1 MFHKEKFGTIINM
14 IVFKHYNNNKAEFA
28 RTINY
33 DRTYVSK
40 WINNHLSSPPTPK
53 VLEKIANASKGVTT
67 YDELMEVCG
76 YFKDSPSNNT
86 AHIAKRVFEESLST
100 LNKYHLSNDN
110 LMELEKILVDRND
123 TSNDD
128 IEKQLDDF
136 AVYVNI
142 DNFDDDLSIKD
153 FATDIF
159 KINGDIVDILENYQK
174 ADYEY
179 PIPLFNNILIDKI
192 GLFDRFNSHIIKY
205 INLNIDLEKI
215 SDLIKYFGLI
225 ISDNSMA
232 PLLDIGD
239 IAIIKETYQY
249 KSYDNGGTYLLQVN
263 DSPVIIRKIVDT
275 PNGIELHA
283 LNMWNYPVQT
293 VSILDINIIGKVI
306 RAENNS
312 AFK

>member
-1 MFHKEKFGTIINM
+1 MFNKQKFSEI
-14 IVFKHYNNNKAEFA
+14 FKKIYNSYDNQRDFA
-28 RTINY
+28 SSTGVNRAYISQYMNC
-33 DRTYVSK
+33 K
-40 WINNHLSSPPTPK
+40 LSNPPTPK
-53 VLEKIANASKGVTT
+53 ILKKIADGSKGLTT
-67 YDELMEVCG
+67 YNELMEVCG
-76 YFKDSPSNNT
+76 YFKGSPSNNT
-86 AHIAKRVFEESLST
+86 AHIAQRIFDENLYLLE
-100 LNKYHLSNDN
+100 KYHLLDKD
-110 LMELEKILVDRND
+110 LMELEKILVERNE
-123 TSNDD
+123 NDYD
-128 IEKQLDDF
+128 VESQLDNF
-136 AVYVNI
+136 ASYTTCE
-142 DNFDDDLSIKD
+142 NFDDGLSIKD

-159 KINGDIVDILENYQK
+159 KINSDITDILNNYQK

-179 PIPLFNNILIDKI
+179 PIPLFNNILIDKV

-215 SDLIKYFGLI
+215 SDLRKYFGLV

-239 IAIIKETYQY
+239 IAIIKGTYQY

-293 VSILDINIIGKVI
+293 VSVLDINIIGKVI

>member
-14 IVFKHYNNNKAEFA
+14 IVLKHYNNNKAEFA

-53 VLEKIANASKGVTT
+53 VLEKIANASKGLTT

-86 AHIAKRVFEESLST
+86 AHIAQRIFDESLY
-100 LNKYHLSNDN
+100 LLEKYHLLDKD
-110 LMELEKILVDRND
+110 LMELEKILVERNE
-123 TSNDD
+123 NDYD
-128 IEKQLDDF
+128 VKSQLDSF
-136 AVYVNI
+136 ASHTTCK
-142 DNFDDDLSIKD
+142 DFDDGLSIKD

-159 KINGDIVDILENYQK
+159 KINSNITDILKNYQK

-179 PIPLFNNILIDKI
+179 PIPLFNNILIDKV

-215 SDLIKYFGLI
+215 SDLRKYFGLV

-232 PLLDIGD
+232 PLLDIED
-239 IAIIKETYQY
+239 IAIVKETYQY

-275 PNGIELHA
+275 SNGIELHA

-293 VSILDINIIGKVI
+293 VSLVDINIIGKVI